1 MHSKILSQRQWI
13 VTCSTC
19 LGYLLVHA
27 VIVHRAQ
34 GHRLIQKQLLNASRN
49 PSTCHEEDTHFCTYY
64 AVKIW
69 KIKKN
74 VNNYPISQTHPVS
87 LPLSISLFDIYDVLS
102 AQEIHTPWSRDA
114 YLGSRY
120 PLKHSSLP
128 SCLWLSNQARNVC
141 VWWVWV
147 CTYMKKQQCVAFFVL
162 CTDCQSINNASL
174 RKRFSPGKKIHIF
187 FFPGLKAFWIHL
199 TCFCLWVKLF

>member
-1 MHSKILSQRQWI
+1 MNCHVLHMSWLFACA
-13 VTCSTC
+13 CSHCT
-19 LGYLLVHA
+19 
-27 VIVHRAQ
+27 
-34 GHRLIQKQLLNASRN
+34 
-49 PSTCHEEDTHFCTYY
+49 PSTRSQTHPKTIAKCIEKSFYMPWRRHSFLHLLCC
-64 AVKIW
+64 KNM
-69 KIKKN
+69 KNKKN
-74 VNNYPISQTHPVS
+74 VNNYPRSQTHPVS
-87 LPLSISLFDIYDVLS
+87 LPLSVSLFDIYDVLS

-141 VWWVWV
+141 VWWVRV
-147 CTYMKKQQCVAFFVL
+147 CTYMKKQQCVALFVL

-174 RKRFSPGKKIHIF
+174 RKRFSPGKKIRIS